1 MRKLF
6 GFLVGICM
14 GASVAALLVFL
25 FAPNSGV
32 ELRARLTEGYRATLE
47 EARLAAENRR
57 EELEA
62 ELKLLQTRPKNRPQ
76 LPSGK

>member
-6 GFLVGICM
+6 GFLVGIGM
-14 GASVAALLVFL
+14 GGSVAALLVL
-25 FAPNSGV
+25 LLAPTSGPQ
-32 ELRARLTEGYRATLE
+32 LRQRLTAGYRATLE
-47 EARLAAENRR
+47 EARLAAQNRR

-62 ELKLLQTRPKNRPQ
+62 ELKLLQTRQKDRPQ